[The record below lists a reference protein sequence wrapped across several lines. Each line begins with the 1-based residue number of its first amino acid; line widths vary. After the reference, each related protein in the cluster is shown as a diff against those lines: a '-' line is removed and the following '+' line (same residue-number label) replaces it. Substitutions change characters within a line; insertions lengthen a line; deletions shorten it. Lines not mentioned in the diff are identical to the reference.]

1 MTPSIEEVIGYTF
14 RDKELLLEALTH
26 KSYAF
31 ERDADGHN
39 ERLEFLGDSVLSV
52 VVARLLFNEHP
63 GEDEGRLSKHRAS
76 LVSRASL
83 ARWAERIELGVH
95 LRLGSGEESTGARSR
110 PSLLANALE
119 AVIGAVFIDG
129 GFDSADA
136 FVHRCFLDEMADFV
150 ETDFKSRLQ
159 ELVQKR
165 HQRMPDYTIVQA
177 TGPDHDKTF
186 HVEVSFASKTLGTGS
201 GKTKKEAEQEAA
213 RDALQRIENKR
224 GGAARK
230 PAKGKRPSAQG

>member
-1 MTPSIEEVIGYTF
+1 MTPSIEEVIGYKF
-14 RDKELLLEALTH
+14 RNSGLLLEALTH

-31 ERDADGHN
+31 EQESEGHN

-52 VVARLLFNEHP
+52 VVARLLFDEHP
-63 GEDEGRLSKHRAS
+63 EENEGRLSKHRAS

-83 ARWAERIELGVH
+83 AQWAESIDLGPH
-95 LRLGSGEESTGARSR
+95 LRLGSGEESTGGRTR
-110 PSLLANALE
+110 PSLLGNALE
-119 AVIGAVFIDG
+119 AVIGAVYVDG
-129 GFDSADA
+129 GFGEASD
-136 FVHRCFLDEMADFV
+136 FVHRCFLDTRGEFV

-165 HQRMPDYTIVQA
+165 HQSMPEYTILKA

-186 HVEVSFASKTLGTGS
+186 HVEVSFATKKLGEGS

-213 RDALQRIENKR
+213 RDGLERFKSKSGSN
-224 GGAARK
+224 
-230 PAKGKRPSAQG
+230 KGK

>member
-31 ERDADGHN
+31 ERDIEAHN

-52 VVARLLFNEHP
+52 VVARLLFDEHP
-63 GEDEGRLSKHRAS
+63 EEDEGRLSKHRAS

-95 LRLGSGEESTGARSR
+95 LRLGTGEESTGGRSR

-129 GFDSADA
+129 GFDAADD
-136 FVHRCFLDEMADFV
+136 FVHRCFLDERGAFV

-159 ELVQKR
+159 EMVQKR
-165 HQRMPDYTIVQA
+165 HQSMPDYAILNA

-186 HVEVSFASKTLGTGS
+186 TVEVSFGSKSLGTGT

-213 RDALQRIENKR
+213 RDALLRLEKKR
-224 GGAARK
+224 ADAARK
-230 PAKGKRPSAQG
+230 SGKRSRARG

>member
-1 MTPSIEEVIGYTF
+1 MRPSIEEIIGYRF
-14 RDKELLLEALTH
+14 RNTELLLEALTH

-31 ERDADGHN
+31 ERDAEKHN

-52 VVARLLFNEHP
+52 VVARLLFDDHP
-63 GEDEGRLSKHRAS
+63 EEDEGRLSKHRAS

-83 ARWAERIELGVH
+83 ARWADRINLGPH
-95 LRLGSGEESTGARSR
+95 LRLGSGEESTGGRTR

-119 AVIGAVFIDG
+119 AVIGAVYVDG
-129 GFDSADA
+129 GFDEAHDL
-136 FVHRCFLDEMADFV
+136 VHRCFLDEREEFV
-150 ETDFKSRLQ
+150 ESDFKSRLQ

-165 HQRMPDYTIVQA
+165 HQSMPTYIILKA

-186 HVEVSFASKTLGTGS
+186 SVEVAFGKKTLGTGA

-213 RDALQRIENKR
+213 RDALIRFENRGKKAGKKKKR
-224 GGAARK
+224 TGR
-230 PAKGKRPSAQG
+230 